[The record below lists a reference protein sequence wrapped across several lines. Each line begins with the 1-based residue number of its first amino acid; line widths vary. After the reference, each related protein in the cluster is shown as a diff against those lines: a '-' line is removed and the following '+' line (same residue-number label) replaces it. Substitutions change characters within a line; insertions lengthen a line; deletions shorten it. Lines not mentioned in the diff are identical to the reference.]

1 MPRSC
6 WGRRRLSPPRRS
18 PTRPDGKET
27 KTIPVA
33 IKNAHIEMPAGSA
46 CVCVCVCVCAKCV
59 LYMCRLDR
67 NVCSHNQHDLAQVM
81 RWCNISPSRWLKR
94 MASRGPVIRNATPN
108 AEAMLNA
115 GGYAQRG
122 RLCSE
127 LPLHNAEAML
137 NAGGNKTRR
146 LCSTRREEKKCYGV
160 CRCVCVCVVCVPVC
174 VCVRF
179 KGTPCHAC
187 VIVKRLNVL
196 RCEAFVCVCVV
207 KRV

>member
-1 MPRSC
+1 MLPRSC

-18 PTRPDGKET
+18 PTRPDGKDK

-46 CVCVCVCVCAKCV
+46 CVCVCVCAKGV

-146 LCSTRREEKKCYGV
+146 LCSTRREEKNATECVGV
-160 CRCVCVCVVCVPVC
+160 CVCVSCVCLCVCVCAFQRDTLSCV
-174 VCVRF
+174 
-179 KGTPCHAC
+179 C

-196 RCEAFVCVCVV
+196 RCEATFSL
-207 KRV
+207 